1 MPPKTIEGAERILQQ
16 PSVSKTS
23 FNQFPKDILRLLC
36 DKWNLKVSPTGKR
49 QTNVPIKP
57 DYINALM
64 SEVEVS
70 PRQ

>member
-1 MPPKTIEGAERILQQ
+1 MIEGAERILQQ

-36 DKWNLKVSPTGKR
+36 DRWNLKVSPTRKR
-49 QTNVPIKP
+49 QRNVPIKP

-70 PRQ
+70 PRH